1 MLSGEQRRESL
12 KQMHRSRISRATI
25 LALAVISVAL
35 IGAVRTG
42 YTKIRNAAVEADQ
55 QDQPVRLG
63 ATLVTVP
70 IIASDRDGRYITDM
84 RREEFSIDEDG
95 TKQEIAFFATVNEPF
110 HVILMLD
117 VSASAQEKLNQ
128 IKTAAITFV
137 GQLKSVDRVKVISF
151 DDEIHDLSG
160 FTNDR
165 TELADAISKAQ
176 PGKGTKLYDAME
188 FAIREMKPVE
198 GRKAIVLFT
207 DGVDRTS
214 DGARYKDNVSDIE
227 ESGLLVYPIRY
238 DTRAETEAML
248 RQQDGLGGVIKRP
261 PVGTTPPTT
270 PGGAR
275 GTEVPPIGGPT
286 TRDPR
291 IPPTGSP
298 FPGVNVPGSRPPD
311 VPDSRIPQ
319 DSRFPNPDSPNQ
331 RRFPGRNDSI
341 SKELDQAYA
350 IGNKYLTEIAA
361 KSGGKVVVADTL
373 YNLPGA
379 FAQIAAE
386 LRTQYAIGYY
396 PTNPTKDGGYR
407 KIQVRTSRKNVVL
420 RARPGY
426 RASART

>member
-1 MLSGEQRRESL
+1 MSAEAREPRN
-12 KQMHRSRISRATI
+12 KMRRSRIQPASI
-25 LALAVISVAL
+25 PALVVSFSIVCSIVGGVSAV
-35 IGAVRTG
+35 
-42 YTKIRNAAVEADQ
+42 NADSDPSHIDQ
-55 QDQPVRLG
+55 QEQPVRLG

-84 RREEFSIDEDG
+84 RREEFTISEDG
-95 TKQEIAFFATVNEPF
+95 TKQEIAFFATVNEPS

-117 VSASAQEKLNQ
+117 VSASAQEKLGQ
-128 IKTAAITFV
+128 IKTAATTFV
-137 GQLKSVDRVKVISF
+137 SQLKSVDRVKVISF

-165 TELADAISKAQ
+165 AELADAISKAQ

-188 FAIREMKPVE
+188 FALRQMKSVE

-214 DGARYKDNVSDIE
+214 DGARYKDNTNAIE
-227 ESGLLVYPIRY
+227 ESGILVYPIRY

-248 RQQDGLGGVIKRP
+248 RQQEGLGGVIQRP

-270 PGGAR
+270 PGGER
-275 GTEVPPIGGPT
+275 GPEVPPIGGPT

-311 VPDSRIPQ
+311 VPERRDPR
-319 DSRFPNPDSPNQ
+319 DSRFPNPDSSGQ

-341 SKELDQAYA
+341 SRELDQAYA
-350 IGNKYLTEIAA
+350 VGNKYLSEIAA
-361 KSGGKVVVADTL
+361 KSGGKIVPADTL
-373 YNLPGA
+373 YNLPAA

-396 PTNPTKDGGYR
+396 PTNPAKDGGYR
-407 KIQVRTSRKNVVL
+407 KIQVRTSRKNVML

-426 RASART
+426 RASTGT